1 MDSGALTRD
10 AVTAPLYAKRQF
22 SLVQLQT
29 QLVTGGYVENPDEVL
44 KQFGSYEGIQF
55 YLRML
60 RQFPFLASP
69 VSQRIDPVI
78 ATERQ
83 IIPGDVSV
91 DVSVRMA
98 NDLRRVFDDLKN
110 KETIQRKALMGQF
123 IGIGPIEKVW
133 GIHKPTGLLAPVG
146 ENGDGNGL
154 FDVPVRN
161 VKFGPHGEE
170 LIVTPRNYAGVP
182 VPRRKLMIFRW
193 GSLATDYGEGEFKG
207 IYLATWYMQIILDY
221 GMKALE
227 LLGRPIP
234 VVHIPRNSPD
244 PDEADKVEKS
254 VASQFDFYMTLPT
267 DESKASV
274 EMAGGNVAAS
284 GTAGRAEQEW
294 SRYIENWIWTALI
307 NTSQTQDRGGAG
319 NGKLEHER
327 RDLKIDKVTAA
338 SDALDAWWTDGFA
351 NDIAEVNWANQPR
364 ELWPRF
370 KSDITEV
377 TQDGLS
383 GPQVEQAD
391 LQLRRLAANQITSEQ
406 AEELI
411 TGLGIPRSRVLR
423 MVQATISK
431 RHTLTASDLTN
442 TPKAATPPSEAQQE
456 AA

>member
-1 MDSGALTRD
+1 MEAGGLTRD
-10 AVTAPLYAKRQF
+10 VVTSPLYAKRQF

-29 QLVTGGYVENPDEVL
+29 QLVTGGYVENPDEIL

-83 IIPGDVSV
+83 IVPGDPAV

-98 NDLRRVFDDLKN
+98 NDLRRVVEDVKN
-110 KETIQRKALMGQF
+110 KETIERKALMGQF

-133 GIHKPTGLLAPVG
+133 GIHKPTGLIAPVG
-146 ENGDGNGL
+146 ENGDGHGL

-161 VKFGPHGEE
+161 LKFGPHGEE

-207 IYLATWYMQIILDY
+207 IYLATWYMQIIIDY

-234 VVHIPRNSPD
+234 VVHIPRNAPD
-244 PDEADKVEKS
+244 PGEVDKVEKS
-254 VASQFDFYMTLPT
+254 VAAQFDFYITLPT
-267 DESKASV
+267 DEMRASV

-284 GTAGRAEQEW
+284 GSAGRAEQEW
-294 SRYIENWIWTALI
+294 CRYIENWIWTALI
-307 NTSQTQDRGGAG
+307 NTSQTQDRGGSG
-319 NGKLEHER
+319 NGKLEEQR
-327 RDLKIDKVTAA
+327 RNLKIDKVAAA
-338 SDALDAWWTDGFA
+338 SDALDSWWTDGFA
-351 NDIAEVNWANQPR
+351 YDVAEVNWANQPR

-377 TQDGLS
+377 TQHGLS

-411 TGLGIPRSRVLR
+411 TGLGVPRSRVLR
-423 MVQATISK
+423 MVQATIAK
-431 RHTLTASDLTN
+431 RGTLAPSDLSS
-442 TPKAATPPSEAQQE
+442 PSRPALPMADAEKE